1 MEECMIG
8 VEPQVMNEMNQVLLA
23 KFTKTDVETALG
35 QMQPMKYLGPDGF
48 TIGFFSKYMV
58 HGEEGGMWC
67 CSWHSKQ

>member
-48 TIGFFSKYMV
+48 TIGFFQNTWSTVKKGVCGAMCK
-58 HGEEGGMWC
+58 GSC
-67 CSWHSKQ
+67 